1 MHYALNSDG
10 EVVMRAQSDNSSND
24 PDEVHRYVGGVQ
36 VADYTNDNN
45 SELQNYD
52 YQALITDKTS
62 SATGTGR
69 FWHGATAGTSGGEF
83 GTSGY
88 DPINAITAGT
98 SQNSRSSYVVQSG
111 DTLQGIA
118 QNLWGDSSLWY
129 LIADA
134 NGLSADA
141 PLAAGQA
148 LAIPNKGPSN
158 SSNAGMFRP
167 YDTANAVGDLS
178 PTQAKPPKTNKC
190 GAFGQIFIAAIA
202 IAVTVALTGPLS
214 GAIGAALGSSFAG
227 GVVGGALAGAAGSV
241 VSQGV
246 GLATGIQTG
255 GFSFKDVA
263 LAAVSGAV
271 GGGLANSGDRRLNS
285 SQACARLR
293 SRLALGD
300 GAAGAGLLLCDPV
313 LRVAFVAW
321 ASSDLEA
328 A

>member
-24 PDEVHRYVGGVQ
+24 PDEVHRYVSTAQ

-98 SQNSRSSYVVQSG
+98 SRNSRGSYVVQSG

-134 NGLSADA
+134 NALSADS
-141 PLAAGQA
+141 A
-148 LAIPNKGPSN
+148 L
-158 SSNAGMFRP
+158 
-167 YDTANAVGDLS
+167 TA
-178 PTQAKPPKTNKC
+178 
-190 GAFGQIFIAAIA
+190 AFGGHD
-202 IAVTVALTGPLS
+202 T
-214 GAIGAALGSSFAG
+214 
-227 GVVGGALAGAAGSV
+227 
-241 VSQGV
+241 
-246 GLATGIQTG
+246 
-255 GFSFKDVA
+255 
-263 LAAVSGAV
+263 
-271 GGGLANSGDRRLNS
+271 
-285 SQACARLR
+285 
-293 SRLALGD
+293 
-300 GAAGAGLLLCDPV
+300 
-313 LRVAFVAW
+313 
-321 ASSDLEA
+321 
-328 A
+328 